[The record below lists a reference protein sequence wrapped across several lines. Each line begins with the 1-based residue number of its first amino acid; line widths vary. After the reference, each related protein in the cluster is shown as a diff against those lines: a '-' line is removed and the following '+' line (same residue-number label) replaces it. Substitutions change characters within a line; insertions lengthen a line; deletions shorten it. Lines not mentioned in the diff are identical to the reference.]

1 MRAAPAPRKVRAWY
15 GLAGEIQVEH
25 GLWHLVRVG
34 RISLPHPPLVNL
46 FLRAPLGR
54 ETRLDLSF
62 RHEFAHLQTLP
73 LALLHVLS
81 LRPWRLRS
89 PWRLAAALAAHE
101 AVWEL
106 AAEAWVVA
114 EAPEAYR
121 RAYGGRWHRP
131 LLFAG
136 LMAAL
141 AAAGSLV
148 SLRPG
153 ERRSQGL

>member
-1 MRAAPAPRKVRAWY
+1 MNALRPPRKVRAWY

-34 RISLPHPPLVNL
+34 RVSLPHPPLVNL
-46 FLRAPLGR
+46 FLRASLSR

-73 LALLHVLS
+73 LALLHLLS

-89 PWRLAAALAAHE
+89 PLGLAAALVAHE

-121 RAYGGRWHRP
+121 RAYGGRWRRP
-131 LLFAG
+131 LFFAG
-136 LMAAL
+136 FMAAL
-141 AAAGSLV
+141 AVGGSLL
-148 SLRPG
+148 SL
-153 ERRSQGL
+153 RRSQRL